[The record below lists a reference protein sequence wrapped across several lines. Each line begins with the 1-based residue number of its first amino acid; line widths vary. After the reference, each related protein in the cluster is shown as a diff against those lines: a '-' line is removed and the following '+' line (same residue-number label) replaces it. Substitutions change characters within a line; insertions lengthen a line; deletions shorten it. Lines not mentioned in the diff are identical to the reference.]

1 MRVAAPNFQTV
12 RLSKGKHRSP
22 EEGVCVI
29 ELASMLRGRRFSD
42 REPCVDPAIGAFLWG
57 YHDHLSDELRQNLYG
72 CAAQVLHTRGD
83 DELAAR
89 RAEMCRT
96 WARQAR
102 SLRPRRLVLLRGV
115 YMHVFATVSAPRERR
130 PRRLRARRGLRRQHG
145 PPRPRLAHLDAR
157 LHRHAV
163 SGGLREATE
172 RTRDVA
178 TPRPG
183 DGVAGRIWIRGCSR
197 EGSGVT
203 HSPSP
208 GILPHVELE
217 PLSALLRRLRRGVS
231 HHY

>member
-1 MRVAAPNFQTV
+1 VSVAAPNFQTV

-89 RAEMCRT
+89 RAAMCRT

-115 YMHVFATVSAPRERR
+115 YMHVIWSLRFRR
-130 PRRLRARRGLRRQHG
+130 RGSVDLADCELAGAYAASMARRDRAWHTWTLGFIDTLCRVGSAKPPDERVISPPRAPVTASQHG
-145 PPRPRLAHLDAR
+145 
-157 LHRHAV
+157 
-163 SGGLREATE
+163 SGFGAAAEKAT
-172 RTRDVA
+172 A
-178 TPRPG
+178 
-183 DGVAGRIWIRGCSR
+183 
-197 EGSGVT
+197 
-203 HSPSP
+203 
-208 GILPHVELE
+208 
-217 PLSALLRRLRRGVS
+217 
-231 HHY
+231 